1 MTEKQWTEV
10 DQYFSGKLLPNDAV
24 LESALETS
32 ATAGLPAISVS
43 PNQGKFLQ
51 ILAQIAGARSV
62 LEIGTLGGYSTI
74 WLARGLGA
82 GGRIITLEV
91 DANHAKVAELNVLRA
106 GFQDVVEVRVGNAL
120 ETLPQLA
127 AEGHGPFDLIFI
139 DADKQNNS
147 TYFEWSLKLS
157 RPGTLIVVDNVVR
170 DGAVTDPESSDS
182 SVQGVRRFIDLLGG
196 ESRAS
201 GTVIQTVGIKGYDGF
216 AIVLVGPAT

>member
-1 MTEKQWTEV
+1 MTEGQWTEV

-24 LESALETS
+24 LESALESS
-32 ATAGLPAISVS
+32 AAAGLPAISVS

-51 ILAQIAGARSV
+51 ILTQIAGARSI

-91 DANHAKVAELNVLRA
+91 DANHAKVAELNLRRA
-106 GFQDVVEVRVGNAL
+106 GLQDVVEVRVGNAL

-127 AEGHGPFDLIFI
+127 AEGRGPFDLIFI
-139 DADKQNNS
+139 DADKQSNPA
-147 TYFEWSLKLS
+147 YFEWSMKLS
-157 RPGTLIVVDNVVR
+157 RPGTLIIVDNVVR
-170 DGAVTDPESSDS
+170 DGAVTDPDSSDP
-182 SVQGVRRFIDLLGG
+182 SVQGVQRFIDSLGR

-216 AIVLVGPAT
+216 AFVLVGPAT